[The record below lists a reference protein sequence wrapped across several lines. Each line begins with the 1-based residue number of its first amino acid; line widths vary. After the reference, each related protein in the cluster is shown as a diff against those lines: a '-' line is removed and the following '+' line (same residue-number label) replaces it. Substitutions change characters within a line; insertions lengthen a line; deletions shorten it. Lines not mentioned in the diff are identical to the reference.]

1 MNNKNEIDNVNTI
14 IINLLD
20 CQKDM
25 LKYLSNKPNNHGITH
40 LSALID
46 ESLSKIKLNEG
57 DLEAI
62 SL

>member
-1 MNNKNEIDNVNTI
+1 MI

-25 LKYLSNKPNNHGITH
+25 LKYLSNKPSNHGITH

>member
-1 MNNKNEIDNVNTI
+1 MDNVNRMT
-14 IINLLD
+14 INLLD

-25 LKYLSNKPNNHGITH
+25 LKYLSNKPSNHGITH

-46 ESLSKIKLNEG
+46 ESLSKVKLNEG